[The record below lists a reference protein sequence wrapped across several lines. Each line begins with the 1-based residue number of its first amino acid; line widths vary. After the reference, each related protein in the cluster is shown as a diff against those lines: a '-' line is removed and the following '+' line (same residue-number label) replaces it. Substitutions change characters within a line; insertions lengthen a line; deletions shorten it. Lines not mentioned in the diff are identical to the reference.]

1 MKLRAINNMILN
13 YVKLFYVYKDIVD
26 VKILCWMLEKIVKK
40 INYITKKYG
49 LEKIE
54 VYRIDREE

>member
-1 MKLRAINNMILN
+1 MKLRVINNMILN

-49 LEKIE
+49 FEKIE